1 MQFGEPFDELHGKQL
16 NALCPLHKLALSEV
30 KEAEERLQRYK
41 SKINPLTLGAIFAD
55 VQKVAEKRWK
65 GAASLHAQ
73 MDKTVKRIVSEGG
86 ILGSERLTY
95 YNFGRRLFALIKN
108 KPPQTWNDFIEGEL
122 LTYTK
127 GYKLR
132 RELLEKI
139 KDAIVALTRE
149 WQEKRE
155 SEEGG
160 STQP

>member
-1 MQFGEPFDELHGKQL
+1 
-16 NALCPLHKLALSEV
+16 LSKV

-73 MDKTVKRIVSEGG
+73 MDKTVKKIVSEAG
-86 ILGSERLTY
+86 IIGSERITY
-95 YNFGRRLFALIKN
+95 YNFARRVFALIKN

-122 LTYTK
+122 LVFIK
-127 GYKLR
+127 GYRLR
-132 RELLEKI
+132 RDLLEKI
-139 KDAIVALTRE
+139 RDAIVALTRE
-149 WQEKRE
+149 WREKME
-155 SEEGG
+155 SEEVG